1 MKNRS
6 KFSAF
11 RPHYER
17 GRKECV
23 VGEDQ
28 TEPNRTEQDR
38 TGPNRTEQ
46 DGGGGRG
53 PSLSVYGL
61 REVVPGTG
69 NRMQTKNV
77 THNAEVS

>member
-17 GRKECV
+17 GRKERV

-28 TEPNRTEQDR
+28 TEPNRTEQNR
-38 TGPNRTEQ
+38 TGPNRT
-46 DGGGGRG
+46 GVGGRG
-53 PSLSVYGL
+53 PSLPVYGL